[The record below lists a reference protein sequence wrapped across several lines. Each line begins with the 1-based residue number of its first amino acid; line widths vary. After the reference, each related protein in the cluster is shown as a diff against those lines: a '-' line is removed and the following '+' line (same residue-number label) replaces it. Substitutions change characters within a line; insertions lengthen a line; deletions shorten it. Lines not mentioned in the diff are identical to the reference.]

1 MRYLNS
7 VLAPSN
13 GSVVAALLL
22 GTHKRMLL
30 GEILASG
37 AGPSLQLLREKR
49 PAVRRNLSALARLNF
64 NNKLMNFSNYLAV
77 KTLFL
82 EKARDLGAEF
92 GEKHLVIGTS
102 HLQIG

>member
-22 GTHKRMLL
+22 DTRKRMLL
-30 GEILASG
+30 AKNLG

-49 PAVRRNLSALARLNF
+49 PTVRRNLSALARLNF

-82 EKARDLGAEF
+82 EKARDLGAEL

-102 HLQIG
+102 HVQIR

>member
-1 MRYLNS
+1 M
-7 VLAPSN
+7 
-13 GSVVAALLL
+13 VALSRTFLLV
-22 GTHKRMLL
+22 TRKRMPLA
-30 GEILASG
+30 EILARGSE
-37 AGPSLQLLREKR
+37 PSLQLVREKC

-82 EKARDLGAEF
+82 EKARDLGAQL
-92 GEKHLVIGTS
+92 GEKHLVIGTI